1 MDQTRFSRIQP
12 QDLVI
17 CLQGKKLKKIFFNNP
32 DISAHIEKPSNT
44 SLFMD
49 ENLLKYNITLA
60 FYGRK
65 LKRDGFITTYTV
77 N

>member
-1 MDQTRFSRIQP
+1 
-12 QDLVI
+12 
-17 CLQGKKLKKIFFNNP
+17 
-32 DISAHIEKPSNT
+32 
-44 SLFMD
+44 MD

-65 LKRDGFITTYTV
+65 LKRDGLITTYTV